1 MPKRQ
6 NLFADIPPIT
16 DFESCQRAR
25 PLILQ
30 RLGDIIGVWEACE
43 NKSCIRARSCQR
55 SDGACLAAFMQ
66 AVPDGERREFRYA
79 LENRSKGLAPDEAI
93 ARAQARVAEESARQG
108 E

>member
-6 NLFADIPPIT
+6 NTPADIPPIT

-30 RLGDIIGVWEACE
+30 RFADLLGVWEACA
-43 NKSCIRARSCQR
+43 NKTCIRARSCQR
-55 SDGACLAAFMQ
+55 KDAACLIAFMR
-66 AVPDGERREFRYA
+66 AVPDDERRVLRYA
-79 LENRSKGLAPDEAI
+79 LENRSKGLAPDEAQ
-93 ARAQARVAEESARQG
+93 AQAETRVAEEIARYT

>member
-6 NLFADIPPIT
+6 NPFADIPPIT

-30 RLGDIIGVWEACE
+30 RLADLFGVWEACA
-43 NKSCIRARSCQR
+43 NKTCIRARSCR
-55 SDGACLAAFMQ
+55 RKDAACLFAFMQ
-66 AVPDGERREFRYA
+66 AVPDKDRRELRYA
-79 LENRSKGLAPDEAI
+79 LDNRAAGLEPDEAI
-93 ARAQARVAEESARQG
+93 ARAEARIADEITRHG

>member
-6 NLFADIPPIT
+6 NTPADIPPIT

-30 RLGDIIGVWEACE
+30 RFASLLGVWEVCA
-43 NKSCIRARSCQR
+43 NKSCARARSCQGQ
-55 SDGACLAAFMQ
+55 DTACLSAFMQ
-66 AVPDGERREFRYA
+66 AIPDEDRREIRYA
-79 LENRSKGLAPDEAI
+79 LDNRAAGLSPDEAI
-93 ARAQARVAEESARQG
+93 ERAQARVAGEIARDG